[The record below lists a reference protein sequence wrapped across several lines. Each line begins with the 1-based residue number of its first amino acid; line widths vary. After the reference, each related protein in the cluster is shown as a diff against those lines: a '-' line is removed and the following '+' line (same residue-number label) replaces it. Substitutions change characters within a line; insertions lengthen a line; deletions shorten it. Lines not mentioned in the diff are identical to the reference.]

1 MWQAQNREGG
11 TVEKLVYVCWMPEAT
26 TPSEVGMVFRH
37 QLAPTLL
44 GLGVK
49 GLELHLDDELA
60 DTRAPVPAPKDEA
73 LPVAVVSVWVDAYDF
88 RQPVEQAIA
97 DVSSFIAGY
106 QVVESLYGDY
116 GRNPHSAPRNWADGE
131 RSPGIVTMAMFPKR
145 PDMDREAFWRFWHG
159 HQSPMSEAIQP
170 RCRYVRNL
178 VVRPFTE
185 GAPDFQGI
193 VAEAWPSKEHVED
206 PHLFFES
213 HGDNDVLMA
222 NITTMIDHGN
232 AFMDMDRLRSVTM
245 SEYLM
250 KSVGE

>member
-11 TVEKLVYVCWMPEAT
+11 TVEKLVYVCWMPQAT

-145 PDMDREAFWRFWHG
+145 PDMDREAFWQFWHG

-206 PHLFFES
+206 THLFFES